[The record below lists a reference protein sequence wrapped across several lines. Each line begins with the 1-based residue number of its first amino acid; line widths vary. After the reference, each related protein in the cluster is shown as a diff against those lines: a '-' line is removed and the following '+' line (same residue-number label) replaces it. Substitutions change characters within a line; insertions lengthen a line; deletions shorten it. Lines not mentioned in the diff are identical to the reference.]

1 MNHTSDILLRVEL
14 DENRIP
20 ERLHWEAEDGGII
33 NQEAKAMLLSVWDHK
48 PKETLRIDLWTK
60 DMPMDEMKLF
70 FHQTFLTMADT
81 FYKATHDEKM
91 RDTINDFCDYFAEK
105 MDLIKK

>member
-48 PKETLRIDLWTK
+48 TKETLRIDLWTK

-70 FHQTFLTMADT
+70 FHQTFPTMADT
-81 FYKATHDEKM
+81 FYKA
-91 RDTINDFCDYFAEK
+91 NDFCDYFAEK

>member
-48 PKETLRIDLWTK
+48 TKETLRIDLWTK

-70 FHQTFLTMADT
+70 FHQTFLTMAET
-81 FYKATHDEKM
+81 FYKATQV
-91 RDTINDFCDYFAEK
+91 NSCGFCFK
-105 MDLIKK
+105 

>member
-48 PKETLRIDLWTK
+48 TK
-60 DMPMDEMKLF
+60 PG
-70 FHQTFLTMADT
+70 
-81 FYKATHDEKM
+81 
-91 RDTINDFCDYFAEK
+91 
-105 MDLIKK
+105 

>member
-48 PKETLRIDLWTK
+48 TKETLRIDLWTK

-70 FHQTFLTMADT
+70 FHQTF
-81 FYKATHDEKM
+81 
-91 RDTINDFCDYFAEK
+91 
-105 MDLIKK
+105 

>member
-48 PKETLRIDLWTK
+48 TKETLRIDLWTK
-60 DMPMDEMKLF
+60 DMPM
-70 FHQTFLTMADT
+70 
-81 FYKATHDEKM
+81 
-91 RDTINDFCDYFAEK
+91 
-105 MDLIKK
+105 

>member
-48 PKETLRIDLWTK
+48 TKETLRIDLWTK

-81 FYKATHDEKM
+81 FYKATHDKKM

-105 MDLIKK
+105 MDLINK

>member
-48 PKETLRIDLWTK
+48 TKETLR
-60 DMPMDEMKLF
+60 MDKRYAYGRNETF
-70 FHQTFLTMADT
+70 FPSNIPYYGRDFL
-81 FYKATHDEKM
+81 
-91 RDTINDFCDYFAEK
+91 
-105 MDLIKK
+105 